1 MQQVEIK
8 YPAQAWQVLSRPDI
22 LLKYLTLIQRKRLM
36 GIDLGTHWAT
46 VADTLHDGLLVVDDS
61 GCIMAVNPAGEEL
74 TGYKKEDLVGQNCRV
89 LNCTGCKVINKGRG
103 EDYCGLF
110 RQGSVASKRCTITNA
125 AGQPVDV
132 LKRASVLKDDQ
143 GRAIGAVETLID
155 VSELARKEQEITD
168 LRRTLRGQEDGRYGL
183 LGRSGA
189 MQRLFDLIENVASS
203 EAPVLIQGESG
214 TGKELVARAIHH
226 QSPRRESPLVTV
238 NCGAI
243 PSELLESE
251 LFGHEKGAFTGAVRT
266 RVGRFELAQ
275 GGTIFLD
282 EIGDMPPLLQV
293 KILRVLQE
301 HAFERVGGTR
311 TIEVDL
317 RVLAATNQDLASR
330 VEAGEFREDLYY
342 RLNVVP
348 IEVPPLRERKS
359 DIPLLCDFF
368 LERLARLKGLE
379 LKELSPE
386 VRERFLRYS
395 WPGNVRELENLLE
408 RLVVLAE
415 GEMIGPE
422 ALPAKLD
429 GEELLPD
436 LEGDGELP
444 AVVLPPGG
452 LNLKSSLDQLERRLI
467 AQALEQSGG
476 VKAQAAALLGLNRTT
491 LVQKLKKMG
500 NLRYRSNHKDSD
512 KQQEHP

>member
-1 MQQVEIK
+1 MAASGPLSILLVARTKSLSKRYLEWLESPELSVNAAADPDEALALADQSYFDLVFLADHLGGKSTGPFLERLVEAF
-8 YPAQAWQVLSRPDI
+8 PETVVTVLSEQPSA
-22 LLKYLTLIQRKRLM
+22 
-36 GIDLGTHWAT
+36 GAA
-46 VADTLHDGLLVVDDS
+46 VEALHRGAFNFL
-61 GCIMAVNPAGEEL
+61 PAPEGPEEL
-74 TGYKKEDLVGQNCRV
+74 LAAVKAAREHRSQRRRRAQRRRRDSVSYDVENLVGTSR
-89 LNCTGCKVINKGRG
+89 
-103 EDYCGLF
+103 
-110 RQGSVASKRCTITNA
+110 
-125 AGQPVDV
+125 
-132 LKRASVLKDDQ
+132 
-143 GRAIGAVETLID
+143 
-155 VSELARKEQEITD
+155 
-168 LRRTLRGQEDGRYGL
+168 
-183 LGRSGA
+183 A
-189 MQRLFDLIENVASS
+189 MQEVFRLIHKVAPTDST
-203 EAPVLIQGESG
+203 VLILGESG

-226 QSPRRESPLVTV
+226 HSPRRESPLVTV

-243 PSELLESE
+243 PGELLESE

-317 RVLAATNQDLASR
+317 RVLAATNQDLTSR
-330 VEAGEFREDLYY
+330 VQDGHFREDLYY

-368 LERLARLKGLE
+368 LERLAKHKGLE
-379 LKELSPE
+379 HKELAPE
-386 VRERFLRYS
+386 VRERLLRYA

-415 GEMIGPE
+415 GGMITPE

-429 GEELLPD
+429 GEALPPD
-436 LEGDGELP
+436 TGGDGRLT
-444 AVVLPPGG
+444 AVELPPGG
-452 LNLKSSLDQLERRLI
+452 LNLKSTLEQLEARLI
-467 AQALEQSGG
+467 AQALEQADG
-476 VKAQAAALLGLNRTT
+476 VKAQAASLLGLNRTT
-491 LVQKLKKMG
+491 LVQKLKKLG
-500 NLRYRSNHKDSD
+500 EVRYRGTSGPK
-512 KQQEHP
+512 KKKKE